1 MMHGWYSSEGCTIS
15 RNTRL
20 GFFATFISLL
30 VALAPAIITPNHA
43 CGQELQVVAEKEVFQ
58 TFASSDIPLLDTQDE
73 RNYVGEGLYLPS
85 GIPIDPLVHGIIPPI
100 IVYRLVTDKL
110 PRVSDEYGSL
120 VPHVVEMRL
129 NVPGVESHKLP
140 LLQMIWDA
148 DGDGLGDY
156 LGVVSYSRSGE
167 RVIQITPLEGS
178 AKHRMDT
185 LGYFP
190 LVAFPELESKG
201 GA

>member
-1 MMHGWYSSEGCTIS
+1 MGYGWYNSEGCITP
-15 RNTRL
+15 RNIRL
-20 GFFATFISLL
+20 GFFATFIPFLIAL
-30 VALAPAIITPNHA
+30 VSVTITPNHA
-43 CGQELQVVAEKEVFQ
+43 CGQELQVAAEKEVFQ
-58 TFASSDIPLLDTQDE
+58 TLASSDIPLLDSQDE
-73 RNYVGEGLYLPS
+73 RNYVGEGLYLP
-85 GIPIDPLVHGIIPPI
+85 GGVPIDPLVHGIIPPI
-100 IVYRLVTDKL
+100 IIYRLVTDKL
-110 PRVSDEYGSL
+110 PRVSNEYGSL

-178 AKHRMDT
+178 AKPKMDT

-190 LVAFPELESKG
+190 LVAFPELEPKG

>member
-1 MMHGWYSSEGCTIS
+1 MGYGWYNSEGCITP

-20 GFFATFISLL
+20 GFFATFIPFLIAL
-30 VALAPAIITPNHA
+30 VSVTITSNHA
-43 CGQELQVVAEKEVFQ
+43 CGQELQVAAEKEVFQ
-58 TFASSDIPLLDTQDE
+58 TLASSDIPLLDSQDE
-73 RNYVGEGLYLPS
+73 RNYVGEGLYLP
-85 GIPIDPLVHGIIPPI
+85 GGVPIDPLVHGIIPPI
-100 IVYRLVTDKL
+100 IIYRLVTDKL
-110 PRVSDEYGSL
+110 PRVSNEYGSL

-178 AKHRMDT
+178 AKPEMDT

-190 LVAFPELESKG
+190 LVAFPELEPKG